1 MTKAEEIATL
11 KAFVADLPRDS
22 YVRDALEPFLV
33 EFERGVYSDY
43 VPTVIESWRHR
54 LEAEREAN
62 EARAALKSIE
72 DEVKA
77 AGRKYQLY
85 CQAVGHLERKARELR
100 SQLDSC
106 IETLGELAEA
116 STVRLSR

>member
-1 MTKAEEIATL
+1 MTKAEEIKSL
-11 KAFVADLPRDS
+11 KEFVAGLPRDS

-43 VPTVIESWRHR
+43 VASVSESWRHR
-54 LEAEREAN
+54 LEAEKEAK
-62 EARAALKSIE
+62 EARAAVKAIE

-85 CQAVGHLERKARELR
+85 CETVGHLERKARELR
-100 SQLDSC
+100 SQLDCC
-106 IETLGELAEA
+106 IETLSELAEA
-116 STVRLSR
+116 STARIR